1 MACHGGP
8 NLVEDKLVLYL
19 DAANTKSYPGSGT
32 WNDISGKGHAA
43 TITGATYNSDKG
55 GCFIFDGANDYAKID
70 DSSDFLFGTG
80 SFTEEAWHKR
90 DGNTTWENPI
100 VRYDTASGT
109 SWGGMWIDGSGNFYP
124 YHHNPSSATITFNT
138 GDATGTDWIH
148 HVVTTTNTGSAVII
162 KVYKNSVLQGSQ
174 TTSVSGWQPQ
184 GTSVGDSDIHIGGVF
199 GANYWYDG
207 KIAVCRIYKGKAL
220 SAAEVKQN
228 FNAQK
233 TRFGL

>member
-1 MACHGGP
+1 MTTEY
-8 NLVEDKLVLYL
+8 NRSKIVTDNLVLYL
-19 DAANTKSYPGSGT
+19 DAANTKSYTGSGT

-100 VRYDTASGT
+100 VRYDPA

-124 YHHNPSSATITFNT
+124 YHYTESSGTITFNT
-138 GDATGTDWIH
+138 GDATGTDWMH
-148 HVVTTTNTGSAVII
+148 HVVTTTNTGSAVIV

-174 TTSVSGWQPQ
+174 TTSVSGWQPK
-184 GTSVGDSDIHIGGVF
+184 GTSVGDSDIYIGGIF
-199 GANYWYDG
+199 GQSYWYEG

-220 SAAEVKQN
+220 TATEIKQN
-228 FNAQK
+228 FDAHK
-233 TRFGL
+233 GRFGL

>member
-1 MACHGGP
+1 MA
-8 NLVEDKLVLYL
+8 VEYNRPKIVTDNLVLYL

-55 GCFIFDGANDYAKID
+55 GCFIFDGENDYATIT

-90 DGNTTWENPI
+90 GGNTTWEAPI
-100 VRYDTASGT
+100 QRGNSS
-109 SWGGMWIDGSGNFYP
+109 SWGGLWINAAGNIWP
-124 YHHNPSSATITFNT
+124 YHYTESSGVVTLDT
-138 GDATGTDWIH
+138 GDAAGTDWMH
-148 HVVTTTNTGSAVII
+148 HMTTTTNTGSAVTI
-162 KVYKNSVLQGSQ
+162 KVYKNGVLLDSG
-174 TTSVSGWQPQ
+174 TTSTSGWQPKN
-184 GTSVGDSDIHIGGVF
+184 TSVGTDINIGGYS
-199 GANYWYDG
+199 GASDYWYEG
-207 KIAVCRIYKGKAL
+207 RIGLIRIYKGKAL

-228 FNAQK
+228 YNAQK